1 MVIVCGRL
9 SWAQTWGVVLVKS
22 VFVRRRICQSANV
35 CVMEG
40 GLNEKSNGV
49 KKIELLLM

>member
-1 MVIVCGRL
+1 M
-9 SWAQTWGVVLVKS
+9 WGGVLMKS
-22 VFVRRRICQSANV
+22 VFIRRQICQSANV

-40 GLNEKSNGV
+40 GLDVKSNGV